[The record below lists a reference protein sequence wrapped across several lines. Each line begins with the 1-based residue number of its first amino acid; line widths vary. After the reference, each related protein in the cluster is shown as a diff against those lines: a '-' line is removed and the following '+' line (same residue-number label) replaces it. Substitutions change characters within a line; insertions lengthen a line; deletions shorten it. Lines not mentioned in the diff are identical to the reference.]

1 MKNHKKSIVS
11 LIALIIIACAIL
23 VLMVLYMGPI
33 KQLAGYSLLNF
44 CIIISIVLFFL
55 IALGLV
61 CALIVRDY
69 IENTRR
75 DQRTAFLMLSEDE
88 AKKYINEEVKRPTL
102 KLELAK
108 DWRINHQNLDSVI
121 SGKLN
126 PQTISNAYPTP
137 MSEDLRN
144 PNDVPQNY
152 GYWIGFLLTEFVPF
166 GLIIALVMRSDSQS
180 YIVRRNYIRGIR
192 DAILVWI
199 IVGAIYI
206 LWIVGILGIIFTNVK

>member
-11 LIALIIIACAIL
+11 LIALIMIACAIL

-33 KQLAGYSLLNF
+33 KQFAGYSPFNF
-44 CIIISIVLFFL
+44 YIIISIVLFFL
-55 IALGLV
+55 ISLGLV

-69 IENTRR
+69 MENTRR
-75 DQRTAFLMLSEDE
+75 DQRTSFLMLSEDE
-88 AKKYINEEVKRPTL
+88 AKKYINEKVKSPTL
-102 KLELAK
+102 KMELAK

-126 PQTISNAYPTP
+126 PQTIVNAYPAP
-137 MSEDLRN
+137 IPEDSQN

-152 GYWIGFLLTEFVPF
+152 GYWVGFLLTEFVPF

-192 DAILVWI
+192 DAILIWI
-199 IVGAIYI
+199 IIGIVYV
-206 LWIVGILGIIFTNVK
+206 LWAVGILEMIFASVK